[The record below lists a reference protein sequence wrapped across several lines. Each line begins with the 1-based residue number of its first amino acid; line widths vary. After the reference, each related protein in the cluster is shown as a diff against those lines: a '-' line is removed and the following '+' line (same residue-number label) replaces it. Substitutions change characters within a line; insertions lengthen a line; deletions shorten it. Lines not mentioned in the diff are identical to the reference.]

1 MTKKTLLLIVS
12 FFAVLTSNAQFCYP
26 IQKDAEDFQKRA
38 LVVHLIEEDEKV
50 VKEMKSKFG
59 KNSAELAKKLEA
71 YTLQVQAQNEI
82 LKSAV
87 SRYWKANKSVDFK
100 TRAEMN
106 TLFSDQKILHDYAVL
121 EVGWKTD
128 FHIKPGGAEPVQV
141 FAFVAFVAE
150 APDRTMPNLRR
161 SPTQK
166 TDYIFKV
173 AYPTDNLQLSD
184 YIFAVHQFNFHLKS
198 ATVDGQ
204 ILERYRTMLFVPPFN
219 KAGYET
225 LKKKTLMLP
234 PSLLDSHTVKEI
246 DSVYLYHSVDI
257 GIKLFEES
265 VEQQFAKYAYITKV
279 WSDRQ
284 SSFTYMV
291 VGASE
296 GIILVEMA
304 AKTTSPKVPVHFYES
319 DGTNYYK
326 NEIGI
331 DLSTL
336 SHLHHILNPK
346 N

>member
-1 MTKKTLLLIVS
+1 MRKRILSSIIY
-12 FFAVLTSNAQFCYP
+12 FFIVLTGKAQFCYP

-38 LVVHLIEEDEKV
+38 LIVHLMEEDEKV
-50 VKEMKSKFG
+50 LKDIKAKVG
-59 KNSAELAKKLEA
+59 KNPTELAKRLET
-71 YTLQVQAQNEI
+71 YSLQIQAQNEL
-82 LKSAV
+82 LKAAV
-87 SRYWKANKSVDFK
+87 SRYWKANKSVDFR

-106 TLFSDQKILHDYAVL
+106 TLFSDSKILHDYAVL

-128 FHIKPGGAEPVQV
+128 FHIKPGGTEPVQV

-204 ILERYRTMLFVPPFN
+204 TLERYRTMVYVPPFN

-234 PSLLDSHTVKEI
+234 PSLLDSHSVKEI
-246 DSVYLYHSVDI
+246 DSVYVFHSVDI

-284 SSFTYMV
+284 SNFTYMV

-296 GIILVEMA
+296 GIILVEMG

-319 DGTNYYK
+319 NGTNYYK

-331 DLSTL
+331 NLSTL